1 MNYNRL
7 KTLVLSIVPVVF
19 IISCSGLQI
28 TAPPLPEPLPDFSEA
43 YSITIVDNWDG
54 LSMTAPLD
62 GFYAIESS
70 RDHFEGAAL
79 FTVAGNF
86 SDEKQSTAILN
97 IPVDTIRSFLDQ
109 LAKSHPE
116 MGEYQPNF
124 EHTDDYP
131 EISIRLVYG
140 KAQTIEFYTTS
151 QGDEN
156 IPWEVTYNGKSYVI
170 NSGEP
175 AQALQIIKPYLA
187 QDILEKL
194 IKEAG
199 QGNP

>member
-1 MNYNRL
+1 
-7 KTLVLSIVPVVF
+7 
-19 IISCSGLQI
+19 
-28 TAPPLPEPLPDFSEA
+28 
-43 YSITIVDNWDG
+43 
-54 LSMTAPLD
+54 
-62 GFYAIESS
+62 
-70 RDHFEGAAL
+70 
-79 FTVAGNF
+79 
-86 SDEKQSTAILN
+86 
-97 IPVDTIRSFLDQ
+97 
-109 LAKSHPE
+109 

-156 IPWEVTYNGKSYVI
+156 IPWEVTYNGKSYVV

-175 AQALQIIKPYLA
+175 AQALEIIKPYLA

-194 IKEAG
+194 VKEAG